1 MEQTEHTYYVILFRG
16 NLGRQDYK
24 ALYCHDGASVPSK
37 IHGNNAPETLDSAMI
52 EKYYRYDSGNKIFKE
67 LTGVSGFTLTT
78 DAVVMQN
85 KKKGNGLN
93 ANILY

>member
-1 MEQTEHTYYVILFRG
+1 
-16 NLGRQDYK
+16 
-24 ALYCHDGASVPSK
+24 
-37 IHGNNAPETLDSAMI
+37 MI